1 MSDVGAALGTVREEE
16 WCEIRFRNYLQ
27 RQRCSS
33 HNEHVPAE
41 FTYLLL
47 FKDFQDL
54 NALLNKKGKET
65 QPSNFGNCQ
74 FTRVSESLQM
84 MMGARRELT

>member
-1 MSDVGAALGTVREEE
+1 MLELPGLGTVREEE

-65 QPSNFGNCQ
+65 QPSNFRNCQ